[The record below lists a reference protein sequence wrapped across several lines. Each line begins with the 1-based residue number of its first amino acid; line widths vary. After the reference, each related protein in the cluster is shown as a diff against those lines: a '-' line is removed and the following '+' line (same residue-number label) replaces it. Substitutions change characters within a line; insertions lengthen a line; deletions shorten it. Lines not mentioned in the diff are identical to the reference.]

1 MAGRPGFRVRSG
13 WQRPESDLFAAFGEA
28 ASSQVADA
36 MSRLGAMDAGI
47 RCLWPGP
54 RVIGAAVTVWCHA
67 GDNVMYHKA
76 LSLAQ
81 PGDVLVINTQGSGN
95 AGFGELLATS
105 AAKIGVLGVI
115 VDGMVRDIEALEAMR
130 MPVWARGLSPSGCNK
145 DGAGEV
151 GAIIACGGV
160 AVRPGD
166 VIVADRDGV
175 AVVPLEDAAEVARLS
190 MDVVARE
197 RKRLTEI
204 GEGLLI
210 RPEIDEGLR
219 RAGVID

>member
-1 MAGRPGFRVRSG
+1 MAGRPGFRVRAG
-13 WQRPESDLFAAFGEA
+13 WQRPAADLLRAFGQA

-36 MSRLGAMDAGI
+36 MSRLGAMDSGI
-47 RCLWPGP
+47 CAVWPGP

-81 PGDVLVINTQGSGN
+81 PGDVLVVNTQASGN

-105 AAKIGVLGVI
+105 AMKIGVRAVI
-115 VDGMVRDIEALEAMR
+115 VDGMVRDGEALEAMR
-130 MPVWARGLSPSGCNK
+130 LPVWARGLSPSGCNK
-145 DGAGEV
+145 DGGGEV

-166 VIVADRDGV
+166 IIVADRDGIT
-175 AVVPLEDAAEVARLS
+175 VVPLDDAAEVARLAVDQ
-190 MDVVARE
+190 MARE
-197 RKRLTEI
+197 KNRLKEI
-204 GEGLLI
+204 EKGVLT
-210 RPEIDEGLR
+210 RPEIDETLR
-219 RAGVID
+219 RLG